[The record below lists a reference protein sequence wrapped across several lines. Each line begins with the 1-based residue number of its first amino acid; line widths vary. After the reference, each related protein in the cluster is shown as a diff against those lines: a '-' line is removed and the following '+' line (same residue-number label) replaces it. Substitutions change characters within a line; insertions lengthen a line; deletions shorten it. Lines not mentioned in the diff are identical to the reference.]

1 MNLILDPPF
10 RSWLTN
16 IGNETCMY
24 DIQYVMLMEVVG
36 NLNAGLKEDG
46 PKEAQAVGKMNE
58 MNSEKWS

>member
-1 MNLILDPPF
+1 MVVILPLYKII
-10 RSWLTN
+10 RL
-16 IGNETCMY
+16 
-24 DIQYVMLMEVVG
+24 L